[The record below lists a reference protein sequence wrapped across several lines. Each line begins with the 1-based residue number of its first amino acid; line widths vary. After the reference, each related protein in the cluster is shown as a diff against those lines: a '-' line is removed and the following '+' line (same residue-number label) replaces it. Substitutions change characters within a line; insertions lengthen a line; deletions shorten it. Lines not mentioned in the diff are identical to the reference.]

1 MADESTRLVS
11 PKNKLEKVVDED
23 GGSYYAWSS
32 LEFPVLGQTKLGGG
46 RLVLHPLGFALPHY
60 ADSSK
65 LGYVVQGSGKVGML
79 LQAASKEKVL
89 RLKKGDII
97 PVPLGSISWWFND
110 DKNTNRDFTI
120 IFLGETS
127 KALHSGDFTYFILSG
142 SLAIFNGFSPNI
154 IAKSLGLDNDEEAK
168 QLVTS
173 QTEAMII
180 KLSIKQAQN
189 MPNVDEDEN
198 MIITFD
204 TETSRPDA
212 KVERGGEALVVTSEQ
227 VPLLEEVGLSG
238 MVVRVHERALCLP
251 EFCAN
256 SALQL
261 TCVVRGSGNVEI
273 VGANGESVLKTRVEE
288 GQLIVVPRFFV
299 VSKLAG
305 EEGLECFTI
314 ITTPKPVISRL
325 VGKSSVWTA
334 LDPHVVQTSL
344 NISQG
349 MEKRIRTN
357 MSKNQIFVP
366 SSN

>member
-1 MADESTRLVS
+1 MVDNQLLM
-11 PKNKLEKVVDED
+11 NKLEKVVDGE

-32 LEFPVLGQTKLGGG
+32 SEFPVLRETKLGGG

-79 LQAASKEKVL
+79 LQPAPKEKVL

-110 DKNTNRDFTI
+110 SESTDDDFTI
-120 IFLGETS
+120 IFLGGTS
-127 KALHSGDFTYFILSG
+127 KALHPGDFTYFIFSG
-142 SLAIFNGFSPNI
+142 TLGIFNGFSPNI
-154 IAKSLGLDNDEEAK
+154 VAKCLGLDNEEEAK
-168 QLVTS
+168 ELVRS
-173 QTEAMII
+173 QTGAMIL

-189 MPNVDEDEN
+189 MPSVDKDEN
-198 MIITFD
+198 MITIFN
-204 TETSRPDA
+204 TETSRPDV

-227 VPLLEEVGLSG
+227 VPLLEKVGLSG
-238 MVVRVHERALCLP
+238 VVVRVHERALCLP

-256 SALQL
+256 PALQL
-261 TCVVRGSGNVEI
+261 TYVVRGSGTVEI

-314 ITTPKPVISRL
+314 ITTPLPVISQL
-325 VGKSSVWTA
+325 VGKASAWTA

-344 NISQG
+344 NISP
-349 MEKRIRTN
+349 ELEERIRTN
-357 MSKNQIFVP
+357 MCKNQTFVP